1 MEEINLMVYLL
12 TGGTGSFGHRFTEHA
27 LKERQLRK
35 LIILSRDEFKVY
47 KMRQEFPDDRMR
59 FFIGDIRD
67 LERLRQVMEG
77 VDVVVHAAA
86 MKQIPACEE
95 SPYEAVKTNILGTQN
110 VCQAALDNH
119 VSQVVSL
126 STDKAVS
133 PVNLYGTTKLA
144 GEKIVIGSN
153 VYAQGR
159 KQSFSVVRYGN
170 VAGSR
175 GSVIPRFRELG
186 APLPITDKRMT
197 RFWMTLDDAV
207 DLVFKA
213 IDSMVGGEVFIPK
226 MKSFRIVDLAA
237 ALDKTWEEVGIRGGE
252 KLHESMWT
260 ESDLVYDYLGGFQV
274 HPRTDWFRKAPGFL
288 PIVSP
293 YCSETADMLSVDDLR
308 ERLKSV

>member
-1 MEEINLMVYLL
+1 MVYLL
-12 TGGTGSFGHRFTEHA
+12 TGGTGSFGHRFTERA
-27 LKERQLRK
+27 LKERELRK

-47 KMRQEFPDDRMR
+47 KMQQEFPDDRMR
-59 FFIGDIRD
+59 FFIGDVRD

-77 VDVVVHAAA
+77 VDIVVHAAA

-119 VSQVVSL
+119 VGQVVAL

-159 KQSFSVVRYGN
+159 NQSFSVVRYGN

-175 GSVIPRFRELG
+175 GSVIPLFKSLDS
-186 APLPITDKRMT
+186 PLPVTDKRMT

-207 DLVFKA
+207 DIVFKA
-213 IDSMVGGEVFIPK
+213 LDTMVGGEVFIPK
-226 MKSFRIVDLAA
+226 MRAFLIIDLAE
-237 ALDKTWEEVGIRGGE
+237 ALGKDWEEVGIRGGE

-260 ESDLVYDYLGGFQV
+260 GSDWV
-274 HPRTDWFRKAPGFL
+274 
-288 PIVSP
+288 
-293 YCSETADMLSVDDLR
+293 ADMQSHFEVWPRSEWFKGGPGVALNGKQPYSSDTTDLLSIN
-308 ERLKSV
+308 ELKEKLKVV